1 MRSSRQEEDQEGLET
16 PEVQGTGRPGGGGGG
31 LQIPR
36 AGQQAMPEAGAG
48 GPRGPRGTEAPGPV
62 TVSEEYN
69 LSTILLYVPYP
80 YVPGAGGGGC
90 SSVPQQQCRTVHHQQ
105 CREVPRRRCSQ
116 VSR

>member
-1 MRSSRQEEDQEGLET
+1 M
-16 PEVQGTGRPGGGGGG
+16 EVEGTGRPGGGGGG

-36 AGQQAMPEAGAG
+36 AGQQDTPGADAG
-48 GPRGPRGTEAPGPV
+48 GPRGPRGTEAPRPV

-90 SSVPQQQCRTVHHQQ
+90 SSVPQQECRTVHHQQ
-105 CREVPRRRCSQ
+105 CREVPRRVCSQ